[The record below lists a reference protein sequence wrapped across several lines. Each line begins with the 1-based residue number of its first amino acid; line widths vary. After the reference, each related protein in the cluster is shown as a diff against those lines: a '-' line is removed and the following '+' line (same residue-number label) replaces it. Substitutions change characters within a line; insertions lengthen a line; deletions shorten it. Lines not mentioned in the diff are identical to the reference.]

1 MDKAAETEQ
10 DVQVFDPQL
19 LPETIEESLP
29 DEIFVV
35 GKKAS
40 ELDAIFQSQSD
51 AITAE
56 PTKKFVRHVHYG
68 LVECDTELQRIPL
81 DALSLGLKVRACDDD
96 PTELDEA
103 FIFSLL
109 LATGTLSRSTID
121 VGADCT
127 VDPQVVLDEAEAQ
140 TLNVRLMLP
149 NAPTTIESVE
159 AYIERLERYSVL
171 WLSNP
176 HASYSLTPLDGYLEY
191 KFAVAVG
198 HTPKDITNNQEMK
211 LLFTD
216 EVPLEVM
223 DHIKARLDVVIQKE
237 LGGDE
242 FFVAEMQKLGGAI
255 QLKESEMRAARVK
268 MLEDELDSRVPVP
281 NLVRAT
287 KEMTGLS
294 LVDACGFIYELKN
307 AVHTVLDKYLPK
319 ADGEEGDEYAPSLA
333 QKEFAKNLVGTLASG
348 FGSPEA
354 LVEAWESLRNKS
366 QLNKLVDIDRG
377 VVEPSDAAL
386 RAAETLGVEG
396 KVAALAAAEF
406 VGIIGSVLKV
416 GGAISEI
423 GLERPK
429 PVPEPVAAGA
439 GSNVIIAVG

>member
-1 MDKAAETEQ
+1 M
-10 DVQVFDPQL
+10 
-19 LPETIEESLP
+19 
-29 DEIFVV
+29 
-35 GKKAS
+35 
-40 ELDAIFQSQSD
+40 
-51 AITAE
+51 
-56 PTKKFVRHVHYG
+56 
-68 LVECDTELQRIPL
+68 VECDTELQRIPL
-81 DALSLGLKVRACDDD
+81 DALSLGLKVRASDVD

-171 WLSNP
+171 WLSNS
-176 HASYSLTPLDGYLEY
+176 HAGYSLTPLDGYLEY

-307 AVHTVLDKYLPK
+307 AVLTVLDKDLPDVYVDEG
-319 ADGEEGDEYAPSLA
+319 ADYSSHLA
-333 QKEFAKNLVGTLASG
+333 L
-348 FGSPEA
+348 
-354 LVEAWESLRNKS
+354 
-366 QLNKLVDIDRG
+366 
-377 VVEPSDAAL
+377 
-386 RAAETLGVEG
+386 
-396 KVAALAAAEF
+396 
-406 VGIIGSVLKV
+406 
-416 GGAISEI
+416 
-423 GLERPK
+423 
-429 PVPEPVAAGA
+429 
-439 GSNVIIAVG
+439 

>member
-1 MDKAAETEQ
+1 MSEVIGQEPGVQIVDAKAAETAGADQLEQ
-10 DVQVFDPQL
+10 LF
-19 LPETIEESLP
+19 I
-29 DEIFVV
+29 V

-40 ELDAIFQSQSD
+40 DLDAIFQSQSD
-51 AITAE
+51 AVTTD
-56 PTKKFVRHVHYG
+56 PTKKFVRHVHYA

-81 DALSLGLKVRACDDD
+81 DALTLGLKVRASDFDAS
-96 PTELDEA
+96 ELHED

-121 VGADCT
+121 VSADCT
-127 VDPQVVLDEAEAQ
+127 VDPQVVLDEAETQ
-140 TLNVRLMLP
+140 SLSVRLMLP
-149 NAPTTIESVE
+149 DNPTTIESVE
-159 AYIERLERYSVL
+159 PYIERLERYSAL
-171 WLSNP
+171 WLANS
-176 HASYSLTPLDGYLEY
+176 HASFSLTPLDGYLEY
-191 KFAVAVG
+191 KFAVAMG
-198 HTPKDITNNQEMK
+198 HTPKDITNNREMK

-223 DHIKARLDVVIQKE
+223 DHIKAKLDVVIKNE

-242 FFVAEMQKLGGAI
+242 FFLEEVKKLGGAI
-255 QLKESEMRAARVK
+255 QLKESEMRAARIK
-268 MLEDELDSRVPVP
+268 MLEEELDARVPVP

-287 KEMTGLS
+287 KVMTGLS
-294 LVDACGFIYELKN
+294 LADACGFIYEMKN

-319 ADGEEGDEYAPSLA
+319 ADGETNDEYAPSFA
-333 QKEFAKNLVGTLASG
+333 QKAFAKNLIDTLASG

-354 LVEAWESLRNKS
+354 LVSAWESLRSTS
-366 QLNKLVDIDRG
+366 QLSQLVDVDRG
-377 VVEPSDAAL
+377 VAAPSASAL

-396 KVAALAAAEF
+396 KVAALALAEF

-429 PVPEPVAAGA
+429 PVPEPVAPSP
-439 GSNVIIAVG
+439 GSSNIIAVG

>member
-1 MDKAAETEQ
+1 MEEALGNEPGI
-10 DVQVFDPQL
+10 QVIDPQDPESKTEN
-19 LPETIEESLP
+19 LPEQV
-29 DEIFVV
+29 FVV

-40 ELDAIFQSQSD
+40 ELDAIFQGQSD
-51 AITAE
+51 AVTAD
-56 PTKKFVRHVHYG
+56 PSKKFVRHVHYA

-81 DALSLGLKVRACDDD
+81 DALTLGLKVRASDDD
-96 PTELDEA
+96 PSELHEF

-109 LATGTLSRSTID
+109 LATGTLSRSAID

-127 VDPQVVLDEAEAQ
+127 VDPQVVLDEAETQ
-140 TLNVRLMLP
+140 SLNVRLMLP
-149 NAPTTIESVE
+149 NNPSTIESVE
-159 AYIERLERYSVL
+159 TYIDRLERYSAL
-171 WLSNP
+171 WLANS
-176 HASYSLTPLDGYLEY
+176 HASFSLTPLDGYLEY
-191 KFAVAVG
+191 KFAVAIG
-198 HTPKDITNNQEMK
+198 HTPKDITNNHEMK

-223 DHIKARLDVVIQKE
+223 DHIKARLDVVIQRE

-255 QLKESEMRAARVK
+255 QLKEAEMRAARSR
-268 MLEDELDSRVPVP
+268 MLEEELDSRVPVP

-287 KEMTGLS
+287 KVMTGLS

-319 ADGEEGDEYAPSLA
+319 VEGEGGDEYTSSAA
-333 QKEFAKNLVGTLASG
+333 QKEFAKKLIATLASG

-354 LVEAWESLRNKS
+354 LVAAWESLRTKS
-366 QLNKLVDIDRG
+366 QLNQLVDIDRG
-377 VVEPSDAAL
+377 VAAPSEGAL
-386 RAAETLGVEG
+386 RAAQTLGVDG

-416 GGAISEI
+416 GGAITDI

-429 PVPEPVAAGA
+429 PVPEPASANAVS
-439 GSNVIIAVG
+439 SNIIAVG